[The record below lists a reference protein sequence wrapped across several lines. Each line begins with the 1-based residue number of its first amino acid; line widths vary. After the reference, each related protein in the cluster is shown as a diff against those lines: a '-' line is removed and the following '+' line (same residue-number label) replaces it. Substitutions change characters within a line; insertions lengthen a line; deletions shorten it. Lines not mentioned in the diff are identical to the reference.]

1 MSTAQSA
8 TQVLKV
14 ISIDDLGVNIVE
26 LPHGNFLVDGE
37 VVSNTGYNSY
47 NNKHQIAAKDI
58 ENVRSI
64 STRNILVGYVP
75 TTEGI
80 TDDILSVEGYNDFV
94 QELHK
99 NGYTVGPDDDQDFA
113 WNSLEDE
120 FAFRKFTSQWK
131 AKYKEEVTY
140 SEPLLIDCSHIRQ
153 DSGNPYIVA
162 GFLTGRS
169 DVPLYSYSRS
179 NAVASLLAKKFESL
193 GMEFKEGLSYSQTEG
208 KKVWSNSAHSGL
220 EYVTAFGKY
229 IIGKNLI
236 PKTRGEFK
244 GSFEY
249 LENIYKEDKK
259 WIEDLVQV
267 GYNLHF
273 RNEAASSVLLGD
285 IHAGVKTCIS
295 YVNTMEC
302 KVKSETSKRSAIA
315 QLNKLLESVN
325 KEILEAI

>member
-1 MSTAQSA
+1 MSTPQTA

-47 NNKHQIAAKDI
+47 NNKHQIAAKDV

-64 STRNILVGYVP
+64 STLSILVEYVP
-75 TTEGI
+75 AV
-80 TDDILSVEGYNDFV
+80 DDGSNDKMSVEAYNRIKA
-94 QELHK
+94 ELK
-99 NGYTVGPDDDQDFA
+99 INCK
-113 WNSLEDE
+113 EDE
-120 FAFRKFTSQWK
+120 DGDIDWNDLDSEFAYRKFVSFWK
-131 AKYKEEVTY
+131 PVYKEETTY
-140 SEPLLIDCSHIRQ
+140 SEPLLIDRSHIRQ

-179 NAVASLLAKKFESL
+179 NAVAALLAKKFESL

-208 KKVWSNSAHSGL
+208 KKVWSNSTHSGL

-229 IIGKNLI
+229 IIGKNLV
-236 PKTRGEFK
+236 PKTHGEFK

-259 WIEDLVQV
+259 WIEDLIQV

-273 RNEAASSVLLGD
+273 RNEAASSVLLGE
-285 IHAGVKTCIS
+285 IHAGVKTCIN
-295 YVNTMEC
+295 YVNTLDV

-325 KEILEAI
+325 KEILQ

>member
-1 MSTAQSA
+1 MSTPQAA

-47 NNKHQIAAKDI
+47 NSKHQIAAKDV

-64 STRNILVGYVP
+64 STRNILVEYVP
-75 TTEGI
+75 TV
-80 TDDILSVEGYNDFV
+80 DDGSNDHMSVEAYNHIKV
-94 QELHK
+94 ELK
-99 NGYTVGPDDDQDFA
+99 INCT
-113 WNSLEDE
+113 EDE
-120 FAFRKFTSQWK
+120 DGDIDWNDLDSEFAYRKFVSFWK
-131 AKYKEEVTY
+131 PVYKEEVSY
-140 SEPLLIDCSHIRQ
+140 SEPLLIDRSHIRQ

-169 DVPLYSYSRS
+169 DVPLYSYNRS
-179 NAVASLLAKKFESL
+179 SAVASLLAKKFESL

-208 KKVWSNSAHSGL
+208 KKVWSNSTHSGL

-229 IIGKNLI
+229 IIGKNLV

-259 WIEDLVQV
+259 WIEDLIQV

-273 RNEAASSVLLGD
+273 RNEGASTVLLGEVYSG
-285 IHAGVKTCIS
+285 IKTCIN
-295 YVNTMEC
+295 YVNTLDV
-302 KVKSETSKRSAIA
+302 KVKSETSKRSALM

-325 KEILEAI
+325 VEILK

>member
-1 MSTAQSA
+1 MNTAQAA

-37 VVSNTGYNSY
+37 VVSNSGYNSY
-47 NNKHQIAAKDI
+47 NSKHQIAAKDV

-64 STRNILVGYVP
+64 STRNILVEYVP
-75 TTEGI
+75 VV
-80 TDDILSVEGYNDFV
+80 DDSSNDHMSVEAYNRIKS
-94 QELHK
+94 ELK
-99 NGYTVGPDDDQDFA
+99 INCT
-113 WNSLEDE
+113 EDE
-120 FAFRKFTSQWK
+120 DGDIDWNDLDSEFAYRKFVSFWK
-131 AKYKEEVTY
+131 PVYKEEVTY
-140 SEPLLIDCSHIRQ
+140 SEPLLIDRSHIRQ

-208 KKVWSNSAHSGL
+208 KKVWSNSSHSGL

-229 IIGKNLI
+229 IIGKNLV
-236 PKTRGEFK
+236 PETRGEFK
-244 GSFEY
+244 GSLEY
-249 LENIYKEDKK
+249 LENLYKEDKK
-259 WIEDLVQV
+259 WIEDLIQV

-273 RNEAASSVLLGD
+273 RNEAASSVLLGE
-285 IHAGVKTCIS
+285 IHAGVKTCIN
-295 YVNTMEC
+295 YVNTMDV

-315 QLNKLLESVN
+315 QLNKLLDSVS
-325 KEILEAI
+325 KEVLNVHS

>member
-1 MSTAQSA
+1 MSSPQAT

-47 NNKHQIAAKDI
+47 NSKHQIAAKDV
-58 ENVRSI
+58 ENVRSVC
-64 STRNILVGYVP
+64 TRNTLVGYVP

-80 TDDILSVEGYNDFV
+80 TDDVLSVEGYNDFIN
-94 QELHK
+94 QSR
-99 NGYTVGPDDDQDFA
+99 NSYTEDEDGDKD
-113 WNSLEDE
+113 WNSLDDE
-120 FAFRKFTSQWK
+120 FAYRKFVAQWK
-131 AKYKEEVTY
+131 PKYKEETTY
-140 SEPLLIDCSHIRQ
+140 SEPLLIDRSHIRQ

-162 GFLTGRS
+162 GFLTGRT
-169 DVPLYSYSRS
+169 DVPLYSYNRS
-179 NAVASLLAKKFESL
+179 SAVASLLAKKFESL

-208 KKVWSNSAHSGL
+208 KKVWSNSTHSGL

-229 IIGKNLI
+229 IIGKNLV

-259 WIEDLVQV
+259 WIEDLIQI

-273 RNEAASSVLLGD
+273 CNSGASAVLLSEVS
-285 IHAGVKTCIS
+285 AGVKTCIN
-295 YVNTMEC
+295 YVNTMEV
-302 KVKSETSKRSAIA
+302 KVKSETSKRSALM

-325 KEILEAI
+325 VEILK

>member
-1 MSTAQSA
+1 MSTPQAT

-47 NNKHQIAAKDI
+47 NNKHQIAAKDV
-58 ENVRSI
+58 EHVRSVY
-64 STRNILVGYVP
+64 TRNILVGYVP

-80 TDDILSVEGYNDFV
+80 TDDVLSVEGYNDFIR
-94 QELHK
+94 QFR
-99 NGYTVGPDDDQDFA
+99 NSYTEDKD
-113 WNSLEDE
+113 WNSLDDE
-120 FAFRKFTSQWK
+120 FAYRKFVAQWK
-131 AKYKEEVTY
+131 PKYKEETTY
-140 SEPLLIDCSHIRQ
+140 SEPLLIDRSHIRQ

-169 DVPLYSYSRS
+169 DVPLYSYNRS
-179 NAVASLLAKKFESL
+179 NAVASMLAKKFESL

-208 KKVWSNSAHSGL
+208 KKLWSNSTHSGL

-229 IIGKNLI
+229 IIGKNLV

-259 WIEDLVQV
+259 WIEDLIQV

-273 RNEAASSVLLGD
+273 RNEGASSVLIKEVWDGL
-285 IHAGVKTCIS
+285 KTCIA
-295 YVNTMEC
+295 YVNTMEV
-302 KVKSETSKRSAIA
+302 KVKSETSKRSALN
-315 QLNKLLESVN
+315 QLNKMLESVN
-325 KEILEAI
+325 QEILK

>member
-1 MSTAQSA
+1 MVSPTTEA
-8 TQVLKV
+8 QVLKV

-26 LPHGNFLVDGE
+26 LPAGTYLVDGE

-64 STRNILVGYVP
+64 STTNVLIEYRSADGESISVGEYQ
-75 TTEGI
+75 EQLEK
-80 TDDILSVEGYNDFV
+80 LSTYNTFDGAD
-94 QELHK
+94 EDER
-99 NGYTVGPDDDQDFA
+99 TWD
-113 WNSLEDE
+113 SLEEE
-120 FAFRKFTSQWK
+120 FAYRKFIQKWK
-131 AKYKEEVTY
+131 AQYKTETTY
-140 SEPLLIDCSHIRQ
+140 SEPLLIDRSHIRQ

-169 DVPLYSYSRS
+169 DVPLYSYNRS
-179 NAVASLLAKKFESL
+179 NAVASMLAKKFESL
-193 GMEFKEGLSYSQTEG
+193 GMEFKEGLSYGATEG
-208 KKVWSNSAHSGL
+208 KKFWSNSTHSGL

-229 IIGKNLI
+229 IIGKNLV

-259 WIEDLVQV
+259 WIEDLIQV

-273 RNEAASSVLLGD
+273 RNEGASTVLLGEVYSG
-285 IHAGVKTCIS
+285 IKTCIN
-295 YVNTMEC
+295 YVNTMDV
-302 KVKSETSKRSAIA
+302 KVKSETSKRSALM
-315 QLNKLLESVN
+315 QLNRLLEIVN
-325 KEILEAI
+325 VEILK

>member
-1 MSTAQSA
+1 MASPTTEA
-8 TQVLKV
+8 QVLKV

-47 NNKHQIAAKDI
+47 NSKHQIAAKDV
-58 ENVRSI
+58 ENVRSVC
-64 STRNILVGYVP
+64 TRNTLVGYVP

-80 TDDILSVEGYNDFV
+80 TDDVLSVEGYNDFIN
-94 QELHK
+94 QFR
-99 NGYTVGPDDDQDFA
+99 NSYTEDEDGDKD
-113 WNSLEDE
+113 WNSLDDE
-120 FAFRKFTSQWK
+120 FAYRKFVAQWK
-131 AKYKEEVTY
+131 PKYKEETTY
-140 SEPLLIDCSHIRQ
+140 SEPLLIDRSHIRQ

-169 DVPLYSYSRS
+169 DVPLYSYNRS

-208 KKVWSNSAHSGL
+208 KKLWSNSTHSGL

-229 IIGKNLI
+229 IIGKNLV

-259 WIEDLVQV
+259 WIEDLIQV

-273 RNEAASSVLLGD
+273 RNEGASTVLLGEVYSG
-285 IHAGVKTCIS
+285 IKTCIN
-295 YVNTMEC
+295 YVNTMDV
-302 KVKSETSKRSAIA
+302 KVKSETSKRSALM

-325 KEILEAI
+325 VEILK

>member
-1 MSTAQSA
+1 MSTPTTA

-47 NNKHQIAAKDI
+47 NSKHQIAAKDV

-64 STRNILVGYVP
+64 NTTNVLIEYRSADGESTSVGDYQEQLEKLS
-75 TTEGI
+75 TYNTFDGAG
-80 TDDILSVEGYNDFV
+80 DDERTWD
-94 QELHK
+94 
-99 NGYTVGPDDDQDFA
+99 
-113 WNSLEDE
+113 SLEEE
-120 FAFRKFTSQWK
+120 FAYRKFISQWK

-140 SEPLLIDCSHIRQ
+140 SEPLLIDRSHIRQ

-208 KKVWSNSAHSGL
+208 KKVWSNSTHSGL

-229 IIGKNLI
+229 IIGKNLV

-259 WIEDLVQV
+259 WIEDLIQV

-273 RNEAASSVLLGD
+273 RNEAASSVLLGE
-285 IHAGVKTCIS
+285 IHAGVKTCIN
-295 YVNTMEC
+295 YVNTMDV
-302 KVKSETSKRSAIA
+302 KMKSETSKRSAIA

-325 KEILEAI
+325 KEILQ

>member
-1 MSTAQSA
+1 MSTPQPA

-47 NNKHQIAAKDI
+47 NNKRQIAAKDV

-64 STRNILVGYVP
+64 NTTNVLTEYLSDEGESISFGEFQEQLEVICEQSTQYDG
-75 TTEGI
+75 
-80 TDDILSVEGYNDFV
+80 
-94 QELHK
+94 ELEWK
-99 NGYTVGPDDDQDFA
+99 T
-113 WNSLEDE
+113 LEAE
-120 FAFRKFTSQWK
+120 FAYRKFMQKWK
-131 AKYKEEVTY
+131 PQYKTETTY
-140 SEPLLIDCSHIRQ
+140 SEPLLIDRSHIRQ

-179 NAVASLLAKKFESL
+179 NALASLLAKKFESL

-208 KKVWSNSAHSGL
+208 KKVWSNSTHSGL

-229 IIGKNLI
+229 IIGKNLV

-249 LENIYKEDKK
+249 LEKIYKEDKQ
-259 WIEDLVQV
+259 WIEDLIQV

-273 RNEAASSVLLGD
+273 RNEAASSVLLGE
-285 IHAGVKTCIS
+285 IHAGVKTCIN

-325 KEILEAI
+325 QEVLK

>member
-1 MSTAQSA
+1 MSTPQPA

-26 LPHGNFLVDGE
+26 VPYGTFLIDGE
-37 VVSNTGYNSY
+37 VVTHSGYNSY
-47 NNKHQIAAKDI
+47 NTARHISAKDI
-58 ENVRSI
+58 ENVRSVY
-64 STRNILVGYVP
+64 TRNILVGYVP
-75 TTEGI
+75 AVEGI
-80 TDDILSVEGYNDFV
+80 TDDILSVEGYNDFIN
-94 QELHK
+94 QFS
-99 NGYTVGPDDDQDFA
+99 NSYTEDEDGDKD
-113 WNSLEDE
+113 WNSLDDE
-120 FAFRKFTSQWK
+120 FAYRKFVAQWK
-131 AKYKEEVTY
+131 PKYKEETTY
-140 SEPLLIDCSHIRQ
+140 SEPLLIDRSHIRQ

-179 NAVASLLAKKFESL
+179 NAVASMLAKKFESL

-208 KKVWSNSAHSGL
+208 KKVWSNSTHSGL

-229 IIGKNLI
+229 IIGKNLV

-249 LENIYKEDKK
+249 LEKIYKEDKQ
-259 WIEDLVQV
+259 WIEDLIQV

-273 RNEAASSVLLGD
+273 RNEAASSVLLGE
-285 IHAGVKTCIS
+285 IHAGVKTCIN
-295 YVNTMEC
+295 YVNTLDV
-302 KVKSETSKRSAIA
+302 KVKSETSKRSALA

-325 KEILEAI
+325 KEILND

>member
-1 MSTAQSA
+1 MIAPSTEA
-8 TQVLKV
+8 QVLKV

-47 NNKHQIAAKDI
+47 NSKHQIAAKDV
-58 ENVRSI
+58 ENVRSVY
-64 STRNILVGYVP
+64 TRNTLVGYVP

-80 TDDILSVEGYNDFV
+80 TDDVLSVEGYNDFIN
-94 QELHK
+94 QFR
-99 NGYTVGPDDDQDFA
+99 NSYTEDEDGDKD
-113 WNSLEDE
+113 WNSLDDE
-120 FAFRKFTSQWK
+120 FAYRKFVAQWK
-131 AKYKEEVTY
+131 PKYKEDTTY
-140 SEPLLIDCSHIRQ
+140 SEPLLIDRSHIRQ

-169 DVPLYSYSRS
+169 DVPLYSYNRS
-179 NAVASLLAKKFESL
+179 NAVASMLAKKFESL

-208 KKVWSNSAHSGL
+208 KKLWSNSTHSGL

-229 IIGKNLI
+229 IIGKNLV

-249 LENIYKEDKK
+249 LEKIYKEDKQ
-259 WIEDLVQV
+259 WIEDLIQV

-273 RNEAASSVLLGD
+273 RNEGASTVLLGEVYS
-285 IHAGVKTCIS
+285 GLNTCIN
-295 YVNTMEC
+295 YVNTLDV
-302 KVKSETSKRSAIA
+302 KVKSETSKRSALA

-325 KEILEAI
+325 QEVLK

>member
-1 MSTAQSA
+1 MNTPQAA

-47 NNKHQIAAKDI
+47 NSKHQIAAKDV

-64 STRNILVGYVP
+64 STRNILVEYAPAV
-75 TTEGI
+75 
-80 TDDILSVEGYNDFV
+80 DDGSNDHMSVEAYNRIKA
-94 QELHK
+94 ELK
-99 NGYTVGPDDDQDFA
+99 INCT
-113 WNSLEDE
+113 EDE
-120 FAFRKFTSQWK
+120 DGDIDWNDLDSEFAYRKFVSFWK
-131 AKYKEEVTY
+131 PVYKEEITY
-140 SEPLLIDCSHIRQ
+140 SEPLLIDRSHIRQ

-208 KKVWSNSAHSGL
+208 KKLWSNSTHSGL

-229 IIGKNLI
+229 IIGKNLV

-249 LENIYKEDKK
+249 LDNLYKEDKK
-259 WIEDLVQV
+259 WIEDLIQV

-273 RNEAASSVLLGD
+273 RNEAASSVLLGE
-285 IHAGVKTCIS
+285 IHAGVKTCIN
-295 YVNTMEC
+295 YVNTLDV

>member
-1 MSTAQSA
+1 MITPQTT

-26 LPHGNFLVDGE
+26 LSAGTYLVDGE
-37 VVSNTGYNSY
+37 VVSHSGWNSY
-47 NNKHQIAAKDI
+47 SSKHQISAKDI
-58 ENVRSI
+58 EDIRSI
-64 STRNILVGYVP
+64 HKRNILVGYVP

-80 TDDILSVEGYNDFV
+80 TDDVLSVEGYNDFL

-99 NGYTVGPDDDQDFA
+99 NGYTVGPDDDQDFV
-113 WNSLEDE
+113 WNTLEDE
-120 FAFRKFTSQWK
+120 FAFRKFMSQWK
-131 AKYKEEVTY
+131 PKYKEETTY
-140 SEPLLIDCSHIRQ
+140 SEPLLIDRSHIRQ

-169 DVPLYSYSRS
+169 DVPLYSYNRS
-179 NAVASLLAKKFESL
+179 NVVASLLAKKFESL

-208 KKVWSNSAHSGL
+208 KKLWSNSTHSGL

-229 IIGKNLI
+229 IIGKNLV

-259 WIEDLVQV
+259 WIEDLIQV

-273 RNEAASSVLLGD
+273 RNEGASTVLLGEVYN
-285 IHAGVKTCIS
+285 GLKTCIN
-295 YVNTMEC
+295 YVNTLDV
-302 KVKSETSKRSAIA
+302 KVKSETSKRSALM

-325 KEILEAI
+325 VEVLK

>member
-1 MSTAQSA
+1 MNVPQAT

-47 NNKHQIAAKDI
+47 NSKHQIAAKDV
-58 ENVRSI
+58 ENVRSVY
-64 STRNILVGYVP
+64 TRNTLVGYVP

-80 TDDILSVEGYNDFV
+80 TDDVLSVEGYNDFIN
-94 QELHK
+94 QFR
-99 NGYTVGPDDDQDFA
+99 NSYTEDEDGDKD
-113 WNSLEDE
+113 WNSLDDE
-120 FAFRKFTSQWK
+120 FAYRKFVAQWK
-131 AKYKEEVTY
+131 PKYKEETTY
-140 SEPLLIDCSHIRQ
+140 SEPLLIDRSHIRQ

-169 DVPLYSYSRS
+169 DVPLYSYNRS
-179 NAVASLLAKKFESL
+179 NAVASMLAKKFESL

-208 KKVWSNSAHSGL
+208 KKLWSNSTHSGL

-229 IIGKNLI
+229 IIGKNLV

-259 WIEDLVQV
+259 WIEDLIQV

-273 RNEAASSVLLGD
+273 RNEGASTVLLGEVYSG
-285 IHAGVKTCIS
+285 IKTCIN
-295 YVNTMEC
+295 YVNTLDV
-302 KVKSETSKRSAIA
+302 KVKSETSKRSALA
-315 QLNKLLESVN
+315 QLNKLLETVN
-325 KEILEAI
+325 VEVLK

>member
-1 MSTAQSA
+1 MSTPQPA

-58 ENVRSI
+58 ENIRSVI
-64 STRNILVGYVP
+64 SENVLTHYSSVDGETLTVHGY
-75 TTEGI
+75 
-80 TDDILSVEGYNDFV
+80 SVQR
-94 QELHK
+94 QELLAS
-99 NGYTVGPDDDQDFA
+99 NNFSDDDEWT
-113 WNSLEDE
+113 WNNLEEE
-120 FAFRKFTSQWK
+120 FAYRKFEQKWK
-131 AKYKEEVTY
+131 AQYRTDIKY
-140 SEPLLIDCSHIRQ
+140 SEPLLIDRSHIRQ

-169 DVPLYSYSRS
+169 DVPLYSYNRS

-208 KKVWSNSAHSGL
+208 KKVWSNSTHSGL

-229 IIGKNLI
+229 IIGKNLV

-249 LENIYKEDKK
+249 LEKIYKEDKQ
-259 WIEDLVQV
+259 WIEDLIQV

-273 RNEAASSVLLGD
+273 RNSGASSVLLSEVS
-285 IHAGVKTCIS
+285 AGVKTCIN
-295 YVNTMEC
+295 YVNTLDV
-302 KVKSETSKRSAIA
+302 KVKSETSKRSALA

-325 KEILEAI
+325 VEILK